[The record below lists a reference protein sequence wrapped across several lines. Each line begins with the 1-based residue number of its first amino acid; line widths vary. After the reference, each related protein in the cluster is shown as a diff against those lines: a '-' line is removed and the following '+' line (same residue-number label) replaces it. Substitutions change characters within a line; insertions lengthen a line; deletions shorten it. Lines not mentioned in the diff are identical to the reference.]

1 MRRLESQLMI
11 AVILSCAAGLLP
23 AVAQKFVPPAAPAP
37 GSPAT
42 FVTQQEL
49 TDKLHAL
56 VASGGD
62 PASSPVGVTDQYSI
76 NVVHRGKTGAPAVHT
91 GWTELHYILEGG
103 GIFVTGGKII
113 KPPGAAQGIV
123 EGGVSRSVKAGDAV
137 IVPPDTVH
145 WYKEVDGTLTY
156 LEVRFVAPPAAAA
169 K

>member
-1 MRRLESQLMI
+1 MRRLISQLLI
-11 AVILSCAAGLLP
+11 AVILSSAGLLP
-23 AVAQKFVPPAAPAP
+23 ATAQKFVPPAAPVP

-42 FVTQQEL
+42 VVTQKEL
-49 TDKLHAL
+49 ADKLHAL
-56 VASGGD
+56 VASGAD

-103 GIFVTGGKII
+103 GTFVTGGKIT

-123 EGGVSRSVKAGDAV
+123 EGGVSHSVKAGDAI
-137 IVPPDTVH
+137 IVPPDTPH
-145 WYKEVDGTLTY
+145 WYKEIDGTLTY
-156 LEVRFVAPPAAAA
+156 LEVRFVAPVVAAPA